1 MTVHLFTKSYFLA
14 CAEDAD
20 NFIHHASVWFN
31 AAISSSKSWAD
42 VENGSGFVGID
53 ELKSHSRFTLG
64 NCQIFKFWGIRKRK
78 EGQKGGVLPFAMYI
92 VVIKRLGQ
100 AMITVN
106 LGNCHLVPFAC
117 CAWGMFEHWLRDYP
131 SIQAI
136 DERMLLFRRVVTQ
149 CRLPISHTVI
159 EQCPSMPVFFESLLN
174 DGLIL
179 SEFGSMC
186 EYSKKQFKENIQ
198 GLVFADQL
206 VKVMPK
212 EFVAN
217 IDCCHKNYESCYSI
231 PYHRGELSCDEREAR
246 DFMSAVAKRLT
257 ILSMTPLQSDI
268 KELRKSE
275 VARRELRGLK
285 HKSKRKRTDL
295 LRSRTQAMLLRG
307 DMNNLDNKGRIID
320 ELVADVDYEA
330 TSHAI
335 IQNKPSSSKPL
346 KAQPRPKQNPKTC
359 FSQLEPE
366 TRTMKQN
373 RSEPLANTL
382 AQYCSEHQFHSL
394 ATFNTN
400 TFFDIEVKVDATI
413 FFDEWD
419 RRMEARELAAMPTE
433 VDCLKAEVER
443 LSQIKV
449 ELEHRLESTEVM
461 LHESESSLRDQRGQI
476 EQLVEAL
483 SERGSAL
490 SSDDLTCLAMFV
502 AEPTHTISASEAL
515 RTAEILSGG
524 RLVVLPSARK
534 SAQEVPSGFH
544 GGSRLLQLLM
554 RLTQL
559 WLPEYLASGD
569 AVARNVFTNNTYSA
583 KETRVLQNT
592 KRLVQA
598 RTFKYRGREIP
609 MMKHLCI
616 GVKRDTSKTLRVYF
630 EADQEE
636 GKVIVGWCGEH
647 LPVACRLAR
656 T

>member
-14 CAEDAD
+14 CADDAD
-20 NFIHHASVWFN
+20 HFIHHASVWFN
-31 AAISSSKSWAD
+31 AAISSSKSWAE
-42 VENGSGFVGID
+42 VEQGSGFVGID

-78 EGQKGGVLPFAMYI
+78 EGQRGGVLPFAMNL

-149 CRLPISHTVI
+149 SRLPISHTVI

-206 VKVMPK
+206 VKIMPK
-212 EFVAN
+212 EYVAN
-217 IDCCHKNYESCYSI
+217 IDCCRKDYESCYSI
-231 PYHRGELSCDEREAR
+231 PYHRGELLCDEREAR
-246 DFMSAVAKRLT
+246 DFMSAVSKRLT

-268 KELRKSE
+268 NELRKSE

-307 DMNNLDNKGRIID
+307 DMNNLDEQGHIID
-320 ELVADVDYEA
+320 EKVADADYA
-330 TSHAI
+330 IASHAI
-335 IQNKPSSSKPL
+335 MRHGALNSKKERPQSAFSRGQHKTVFDIHAHKSLPRKQRSSDLFEWSFGL
-346 KAQPRPKQNPKTC
+346 
-359 FSQLEPE
+359 FL
-366 TRTMKQN
+366 
-373 RSEPLANTL
+373 
-382 AQYCSEHQFHSL
+382 SEHLEHSL
-394 ATFNTN
+394 VTLNTE
-400 TFFDIEVKVDATI
+400 DYYVVPHSVDVSAYY
-413 FFDEWD
+413 DEWD
-419 RRMEARELAAMPTE
+419 RRMSIREEKELEQERLKTE
-433 VDCLKAEVER
+433 VES
-443 LSQIKV
+443 LSQIKW
-449 ELEHRLESTEVM
+449 ELEDRVQNLEEQ
-461 LHESESSLRDQRGQI
+461 LRNSELSLR
-476 EQLVEAL
+476 EQKRLNEYLSETL
-483 SERGSAL
+483 SERTPRSGHEDL
-490 SSDDLTCLAMFV
+490 SVMAMLM
-502 AEPTHTISASEAL
+502 AEPTHNISALEAL
-515 RTAEILSGG
+515 RTAEILSAG

-534 SAQEVPSGFH
+534 SAEEVPSAFQSGT
-544 GGSRLLQLLM
+544 RLLQLLM
-554 RLTQL
+554 RLSQL
-559 WLPEYLASGD
+559 WLPLFLESGD
-569 AVARNVFTNNTYSA
+569 AVARNVFPNNTYST
-583 KETRVLQNT
+583 KETQLLQKT
-592 KRLVQA
+592 RRLVQA
-598 RTFKYRGREIP
+598 RTFRYRGREIP

-616 GVKRDTSKTLRVYF
+616 GVKRDTSKTIRVYF
-630 EADQEE
+630 EADREE
-636 GKVIVGWCGEH
+636 GKVVIGWCGEH
-647 LPVACRLAR
+647 LPVFCRMAR